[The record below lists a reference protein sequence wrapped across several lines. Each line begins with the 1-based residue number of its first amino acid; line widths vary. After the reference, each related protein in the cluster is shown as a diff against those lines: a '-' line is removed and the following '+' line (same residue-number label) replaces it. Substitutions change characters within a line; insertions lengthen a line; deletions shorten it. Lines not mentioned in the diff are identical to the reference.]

1 MDVRNK
7 FVGLCYNPDFVSV
20 YCALQG
26 YQVNGISETIFLPL
40 DLNPF
45 RFKAHCPDISLL
57 CTFGIH
63 VGGYLAFLIVF
74 VSTFITN
81 MRLCIRTL

>member
-45 RFKAHCPDISLL
+45 RFKAHCVQ
-57 CTFGIH
+57 TFLYFAPL
-63 VGGYLAFLIVF
+63 VY
-74 VSTFITN
+74 
-81 MRLCIRTL
+81 M